1 MALAEP
7 GQRRAGY
14 SRTVGILKVLL
25 PLTALTLLSL
35 VFLLARTVDPTQA
48 ITNAEIDVEDRAR
61 DPRLS
66 GARFAGVTED
76 GAALTI
82 VAETARSDPGATMR
96 LEVTGLDLQ
105 LEGRD
110 GETMH
115 AQAQD
120 GIIDRGRGSFELA
133 GGLEVAVSPGYRLA
147 TERLD
152 GLLDSTRVRAPG
164 AVEGAAPAGTI
175 QAGNMEMRAD
185 STDGAGYVLVFGGG
199 VRLNYLPESQGAP

>member
-115 AQAQD
+115 AAARD

-133 GGLEVAVSPGYRLA
+133 GGLEVSVSPGYRLA
-147 TERLD
+147 TERLT
-152 GLLDSTRVRAPG
+152 GLLDTTRMRAPG
-164 AVEGAAPAGTI
+164 AVEGSAPAGRI

-199 VRLNYLPESQGAP
+199 VRLNYQPENQGAP